1 MIKVLLNIC
10 LESDNKIEFFLSFSN
25 LSADQ
30 QANNAFY
37 QCIDSAPDI
46 PDAKAVPLGLDM
58 VYKRNKILIYFLIIL
73 FRVYPWLND
82 QWVFQVLLEDKI

>member
-1 MIKVLLNIC
+1 MVLF
-10 LESDNKIEFFLSFSN
+10 FFLVSN

-37 QCIDSAPDI
+37 KAIDSAPDI

-58 VYKRNKILIYFLIIL
+58 V
-73 FRVYPWLND
+73 
-82 QWVFQVLLEDKI
+82 